1 MTAAAKKNQSFKLKL
16 KKQDQV
22 EVIAGKSKGEVGP
35 ILRIDAVRGRVY
47 VEGINMQMRH
57 SKPRRAGEQG
67 GIIPIEGPIH
77 ISNVLLF
84 CRNCKRGVRTRVQV
98 VQKGVK
104 NRICAKCGETI
115 S

>member
-1 MTAAAKKNQSFKLKL
+1 MKAGSKKTSFKVKL
-16 KKQDQV
+16 RKDDQV
-22 EVIAGKSKGEVGP
+22 AVIAGKAKGEVGP
-35 ILRIDAVRGRVY
+35 ILRIELERQRVF
-47 VEGINMQMRH
+47 VEGVNMQMRH
-57 SKPRRAGEQG
+57 TKPRRAGEQG

-77 ISNVLLF
+77 ISNVLLR
-84 CRNCKRGVRTRVQV
+84 CPNCKRGVRTRMQI